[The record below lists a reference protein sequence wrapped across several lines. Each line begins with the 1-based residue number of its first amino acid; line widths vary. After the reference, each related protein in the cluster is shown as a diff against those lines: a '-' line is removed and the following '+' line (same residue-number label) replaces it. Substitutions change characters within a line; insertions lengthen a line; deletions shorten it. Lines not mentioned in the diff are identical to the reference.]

1 MKKEDIND
9 EIISKIELQLEETLF
24 YLPGETIKGK
34 IILNPKYKM
43 KIKNQILHLSLK
55 LNQYEFW
62 EYNQKEIKELKNI
75 YITKVQEN
83 KIEYILEKEE
93 LTKSEIFNSF
103 SIIEEEKENKIISI
117 PFEFKIE
124 NKNILPTFQFED
136 KNYILGIRHLLILE
150 CEEYDSLNHIG
161 LFIGKIKNEEYSEPK
176 EIKQNFI
183 VGLGSLE
190 IKANFPKLSF
200 SFDEE
205 VISNI
210 ESKSNLHFK
219 KVTQITQK
227 FYRKI
232 EWKGSLISLIN
243 KNIYNIQKLQIEEN
257 KDEYGLISKLT
268 FPIRPIID
276 SIIGGVLGFC
286 FISFEDDM
294 LNPFNLL
301 EEILKIDNPHLD
313 FGEKKNEEKKNYAS
327 NINIIDII
335 EGFVVGM
342 FGGLGYGICQQIDIV
357 EDILKLKEVKKELKN
372 DFEAKISNEDKELII
387 KNLKKFVFF
396 KDNKIVGFIKFPQNI
411 TPPVNGYYF
420 NCNFNVKIEANISGI
435 ILNRNKDLK
444 TQIDLYDSEEYIKKM
459 KNIFK
464 N

>member
-136 KNYILGIRHLLILE
+136 KNYILGIRHLLIVE

-276 SIIGGVLGFC
+276 SIIGGALGFC
-286 FISFEDDM
+286 FIS
-294 LNPFNLL
+294 
-301 EEILKIDNPHLD
+301 D
-313 FGEKKNEEKKNYAS
+313 FL
-327 NINIIDII
+327 DII
-335 EGFVVGM
+335 TGFIIGIPFGI
-342 FGGLGYGICQQIDIV
+342 FGGLGYGIYQQIDIV

>member
-1 MKKEDIND
+1 M
-9 EIISKIELQLEETLF
+9 
-24 YLPGETIKGK
+24 
-34 IILNPKYKM
+34 
-43 KIKNQILHLSLK
+43 
-55 LNQYEFW
+55 
-62 EYNQKEIKELKNI
+62 
-75 YITKVQEN
+75 
-83 KIEYILEKEE
+83 
-93 LTKSEIFNSF
+93 
-103 SIIEEEKENKIISI
+103 
-117 PFEFKIE
+117 
-124 NKNILPTFQFED
+124 
-136 KNYILGIRHLLILE
+136 LIVE

-243 KNIYNIQKLQIEEN
+243 KNIYNIQNIQIEEN

-327 NINIIDII
+327 NIIDGFIIGIPFGI
-335 EGFVVGM
+335 
-342 FGGLGYGICQQIDIV
+342 FGGLGYGIYEQIDIV
-357 EDILKLKEVKKELKN
+357 KDILKLKEVKKELKN

>member
-62 EYNQKEIKELKNI
+62 EYNKKEIKELKNI

-103 SIIEEEKENKIISI
+103 SVIEEEKENKIISI

-136 KNYILGIRHLLILE
+136 KNYILGIRHLLIVE
-150 CEEYDSLNHIG
+150 CKEYGSLNHIG

-200 SFDEE
+200 SFNEE

-232 EWKGSLISLIN
+232 EWKGTLKSLIN

-276 SIIGGVLGFC
+276 SIIGGVLGFGFC
-286 FISFEDDM
+286 FY
-294 LNPFNLL
+294 L
-301 EEILKIDNPHLD
+301 EEIAKLEDLFFK
-313 FGEKKNEEKKNYAS
+313 EKKNDEKKNYAS
-327 NINIIDII
+327 NIIGIIMGFII
-335 EGFVVGM
+335 GIPTGIIGSL
-342 FGGLGYGICQQIDIV
+342 GGLGYGIYQQIDIV
-357 EDILKLKEVKKELKN
+357 KDILKLKEVKKELKN

-387 KNLKKFVFF
+387 ENLKKFVFF

-420 NCNFNVKIEANISGI
+420 NCNFKVKIEANISGI
-435 ILNRNKDLK
+435 ILNRNKNLK

>member
-62 EYNQKEIKELKNI
+62 EYNKKEIKELKNI

-83 KIEYILEKEE
+83 KIEYTLEKEE

-103 SIIEEEKENKIISI
+103 SVIEEEKENKIISI

-136 KNYILGIRHLLILE
+136 KNYILGIRHLLIVE
-150 CEEYDSLNHIG
+150 CKEYGSLNHIG

-200 SFDEE
+200 SFNEE

-232 EWKGSLISLIN
+232 EWKGTLKSLIN

-276 SIIGGVLGFC
+276 SIIGGVLGFGFC
-286 FISFEDDM
+286 FY
-294 LNPFNLL
+294 L
-301 EEILKIDNPHLD
+301 EEVGQLEDLFFK
-313 FGEKKNEEKKNYAS
+313 EKKNDEKKNYAS
-327 NINIIDII
+327 NIIDII
-335 EGFVVGM
+335 MGFIIGIPTGIIGSL
-342 FGGLGYGICQQIDIV
+342 GGLGYGIYQQIDIV
-357 EDILKLKEVKKELKN
+357 KDILKLKEVKKELKN

-387 KNLKKFVFF
+387 ENLKKFVFF

-420 NCNFNVKIEANISGI
+420 NCNFKVKIEANISGI
-435 ILNRNKDLK
+435 ILNRNKNLK

>member
-62 EYNQKEIKELKNI
+62 EYNKKEIKELKNI

-136 KNYILGIRHLLILE
+136 KNYILGIRHLLIVE

-276 SIIGGVLGFC
+276 SIIGGVCGFDFFSDLGIITG
-286 FISFEDDM
+286 FIIGI
-294 LNPFNLL
+294 PFG
-301 EEILKIDNPHLD
+301 I
-313 FGEKKNEEKKNYAS
+313 
-327 NINIIDII
+327 
-335 EGFVVGM
+335 
-342 FGGLGYGICQQIDIV
+342 FGGLGYGIYQQIDIV

-420 NCNFNVKIEANISGI
+420 NCNFKVKIEANISGI

>member
-62 EYNQKEIKELKNI
+62 EYNKKEIKELKNI

-103 SIIEEEKENKIISI
+103 SVIEEEKENKIISI

-136 KNYILGIRHLLILE
+136 KNYILGIRHLLIVE
-150 CEEYDSLNHIG
+150 CKEYGSLNHIG

-200 SFDEE
+200 SFNEE

-232 EWKGSLISLIN
+232 EWKGTLKSLIN

-276 SIIGGVLGFC
+276 SIIGGVLGFGFC
-286 FISFEDDM
+286 FY
-294 LNPFNLL
+294 L
-301 EEILKIDNPHLD
+301 EEIAKLEDLFFK
-313 FGEKKNEEKKNYAS
+313 EKKNDEKKNYAS
-327 NINIIDII
+327 NIIDII
-335 EGFVVGM
+335 MGFIIGIPTGIIGSL
-342 FGGLGYGICQQIDIV
+342 GGLGYGIYQQIDIV
-357 EDILKLKEVKKELKN
+357 KDILKLKEVKKELKN

-387 KNLKKFVFF
+387 ENLKKFVFF

-420 NCNFNVKIEANISGI
+420 NCNFKVKIEANISGI
-435 ILNRNKDLK
+435 ILNRNKNLK

>member
-62 EYNQKEIKELKNI
+62 EYNKKEIKELKNI

-136 KNYILGIRHLLILE
+136 KNYILGIRHLLIVE

-276 SIIGGVLGFC
+276 SIIGGVCGFDFFSDLGIITG
-286 FISFEDDM
+286 FIIGI
-294 LNPFNLL
+294 PFG
-301 EEILKIDNPHLD
+301 I
-313 FGEKKNEEKKNYAS
+313 
-327 NINIIDII
+327 
-335 EGFVVGM
+335 
-342 FGGLGYGICQQIDIV
+342 FGGLGYGIYQQIDIV

-420 NCNFNVKIEANISGI
+420 NWNFNVKI
-435 ILNRNKDLK
+435 
-444 TQIDLYDSEEYIKKM
+444 
-459 KNIFK
+459 
-464 N
+464 

>member
-62 EYNQKEIKELKNI
+62 EFNKKEIKELKNI

-83 KIEYILEKEE
+83 KIEYTLEKEE

-103 SIIEEEKENKIISI
+103 SVIEEEKENKIISI

-136 KNYILGIRHLLILE
+136 KNYILGIRHLLIVE
-150 CEEYDSLNHIG
+150 CKEYGSLNHIG

-200 SFDEE
+200 SFNEE

-232 EWKGSLISLIN
+232 EWKGTLKSLIN

-276 SIIGGVLGFC
+276 SIIGGVLGFGFC
-286 FISFEDDM
+286 FY
-294 LNPFNLL
+294 L
-301 EEILKIDNPHLD
+301 EEIAKFKDLFFK
-313 FGEKKNEEKKNYAS
+313 EKKNDEKKNYAS
-327 NINIIDII
+327 NIIDII
-335 EGFVVGM
+335 MGFIIGIPTGIIGSL
-342 FGGLGYGICQQIDIV
+342 GGLGYGIYQQIDIV
-357 EDILKLKEVKKELKN
+357 KDILKLKEVKKELKN

-387 KNLKKFVFF
+387 ENLKKFVFF

-420 NCNFNVKIEANISGI
+420 NCNFKVKIEANISGI
-435 ILNRNKDLK
+435 ILNRNKNLK

>member
-62 EYNQKEIKELKNI
+62 EYNKKEIKELKNI

-103 SIIEEEKENKIISI
+103 TVLEEEKENKIISI

-136 KNYILGIRHLLILE
+136 KNYILGIRHLLIVE
-150 CEEYDSLNHIG
+150 CKEYGSLNHIG

-232 EWKGSLISLIN
+232 EWKGTLKSLIN

-276 SIIGGVLGFC
+276 SIIGGVLGFGFC
-286 FISFEDDM
+286 FY
-294 LNPFNLL
+294 L
-301 EEILKIDNPHLD
+301 EEIAKLEDLFFK
-313 FGEKKNEEKKNYAS
+313 EKKNDEKKNYAS
-327 NINIIDII
+327 NIIDII
-335 EGFVVGM
+335 TGFIIGIPTGIIGSL
-342 FGGLGYGICQQIDIV
+342 GGLGYGICQQIDIV
-357 EDILKLKEVKKELKN
+357 KDILKLKEVKKELKN

-387 KNLKKFVFF
+387 ENLKKFVFF

-420 NCNFNVKIEANISGI
+420 NCNFKVKIEANISGI
-435 ILNRNKDLK
+435 ILNRNKNLK

>member
-83 KIEYILEKEE
+83 KIEYTLKKEE
-93 LTKSEIFNSF
+93 LTKSEFFNSF
-103 SIIEEEKENKIISI
+103 TVLEEEKENKIISI

-136 KNYILGIRHLLILE
+136 ENYILGIRHLLIVE

-161 LFIGKIKNEEYSEPK
+161 LFIGKFQNEEYSEPK

-276 SIIGGVLGFC
+276 SIIGGALGFC
-286 FISFEDDM
+286 FIS
-294 LNPFNLL
+294 
-301 EEILKIDNPHLD
+301 D
-313 FGEKKNEEKKNYAS
+313 FL
-327 NINIIDII
+327 DII
-335 EGFVVGM
+335 AGFIIGIPFGI
-342 FGGLGYGICQQIDIV
+342 FGGLGYGIYQQIDIV

-387 KNLKKFVFF
+387 ENLKKFVFF

-420 NCNFNVKIEANISGI
+420 NCNFKVKIEANISGI
-435 ILNRNKDLK
+435 ILNRNKNLK

>member
-1 MKKEDIND
+1 MLIVECKE
-9 EIISKIELQLEETLF
+9 
-24 YLPGETIKGK
+24 YG
-34 IILNPKYKM
+34 
-43 KIKNQILHLSLK
+43 
-55 LNQYEFW
+55 
-62 EYNQKEIKELKNI
+62 
-75 YITKVQEN
+75 
-83 KIEYILEKEE
+83 
-93 LTKSEIFNSF
+93 
-103 SIIEEEKENKIISI
+103 
-117 PFEFKIE
+117 
-124 NKNILPTFQFED
+124 
-136 KNYILGIRHLLILE
+136 
-150 CEEYDSLNHIG
+150 SLNHIG

-232 EWKGSLISLIN
+232 EWKGTLKSLIN

-276 SIIGGVLGFC
+276 SIIGGVLGFGFC
-286 FISFEDDM
+286 FY
-294 LNPFNLL
+294 L
-301 EEILKIDNPHLD
+301 EEIAKLEDLFFK
-313 FGEKKNEEKKNYAS
+313 EKKNDEKKNYAS
-327 NINIIDII
+327 NIIDII
-335 EGFVVGM
+335 TGFIIGIPTGIIGSL
-342 FGGLGYGICQQIDIV
+342 GGLGYGIYQQIDIV
-357 EDILKLKEVKKELKN
+357 KDILKLKEVKKELKN

-387 KNLKKFVFF
+387 ENLKKFVFF

-420 NCNFNVKIEANISGI
+420 NCNFKVKIEANISGI
-435 ILNRNKDLK
+435 ILNRNKNLK

>member
-83 KIEYILEKEE
+83 KIEYTLEKEE

-103 SIIEEEKENKIISI
+103 SVIEEEKENKIISI

-136 KNYILGIRHLLILE
+136 KNYILGIRHLLIVE

-243 KNIYNIQKLQIEEN
+243 KNIYNIQNIQIEEN

-276 SIIGGVLGFC
+276 SIIGGVCGFDFFSDLGIITG
-286 FISFEDDM
+286 FIIGI
-294 LNPFNLL
+294 PFG
-301 EEILKIDNPHLD
+301 I
-313 FGEKKNEEKKNYAS
+313 
-327 NINIIDII
+327 
-335 EGFVVGM
+335 

>member
-62 EYNQKEIKELKNI
+62 EYNKKEIKELKNI

-136 KNYILGIRHLLILE
+136 KNYILGIRHLLIVE

-276 SIIGGVLGFC
+276 SIIGGVCGFDFFSDLGIITG
-286 FISFEDDM
+286 FIIGI
-294 LNPFNLL
+294 PFG
-301 EEILKIDNPHLD
+301 I
-313 FGEKKNEEKKNYAS
+313 
-327 NINIIDII
+327 
-335 EGFVVGM
+335 
-342 FGGLGYGICQQIDIV
+342 FGGLGYGIYQQIDIV

>member
-1 MKKEDIND
+1 M
-9 EIISKIELQLEETLF
+9 QLEETLF

-83 KIEYILEKEE
+83 KIEYTLEKEE

-103 SIIEEEKENKIISI
+103 SVIEEEKENKIISI

-136 KNYILGIRHLLILE
+136 KNYILGIRHLLIVE

-232 EWKGSLISLIN
+232 KWKGSLISLIN

-276 SIIGGVLGFC
+276 SILGGVLGFC
-286 FISFEDDM
+286 ISFEDW
-294 LNPFNLL
+294 NPFNLL

-327 NINIIDII
+327 NII
-335 EGFVVGM
+335 EGFIFGIPIGI

-420 NCNFNVKIEANISGI
+420 NCNFKVKIEANISGI
-435 ILNRNKDLK
+435 ILNRNKNLK

>member
-9 EIISKIELQLEETLF
+9 EIMSKIEIQLEETLF

-43 KIKNQILHLSLK
+43 KIKNQILHLSFK

-83 KIEYILEKEE
+83 KIEYTLQKEE

-103 SIIEEEKENKIISI
+103 TVLEEEKENKIISI

-136 KNYILGIRHLLILE
+136 KNYILGIRHLLIVE

-161 LFIGKIKNEEYSEPK
+161 LFIGKFQNEEYSEPK
-176 EIKQNFI
+176 EIKQTFI

-200 SFDEE
+200 SFDEG

-219 KVTQITQK
+219 KVTQISQK

-232 EWKGSLISLIN
+232 EWKGSLKSLIN
-243 KNIYNIQKLQIEEN
+243 KNIYNIQKLKIKEN
-257 KDEYGLISKLT
+257 EDNYDLISKLI
-268 FPIRPIID
+268 FPIRPIYT
-276 SIIGGVLGFC
+276 SILGGIFA
-286 FISFEDDM
+286 D
-294 LNPFNLL
+294 LNPFVLFDA
-301 EEILKIDNPHLD
+301 ILMLDNPD
-313 FGEKKNEEKKNYAS
+313 YEEKYHEEKGF
-327 NINIIDII
+327 IKGFI
-335 EGFVVGM
+335 EGLSDGI
-342 FGGLGYGICQQIDIV
+342 FGQLDIV
-357 EDILKLKEVKKELKN
+357 KEILKLKEVKKELKY
-372 DFEAKISNEDKELII
+372 DFEAKISNKDKELII
-387 KNLKKFVFF
+387 ENLKKFVFY

-420 NCNFNVKIEANISGI
+420 NCNFNVKFEVIISGI
-435 ILNRNKDLK
+435 ILNRNKNLK
-444 TQIDLYDSEEYIKKM
+444 TKIDLYDSEEYIKKM

>member
-9 EIISKIELQLEETLF
+9 EIMSKIEIELEETLF

-83 KIEYILEKEE
+83 KIEYTLKKEE
-93 LTKSEIFNSF
+93 LTKSEFFNSF
-103 SIIEEEKENKIISI
+103 TVLEEEKENKIISI

-136 KNYILGIRHLLILE
+136 ENYILGIRHLLIVE

-161 LFIGKIKNEEYSEPK
+161 LFIGKFQNEEYSEPK

-232 EWKGSLISLIN
+232 EWKGSLKSLIN
-243 KNIYNIQKLQIEEN
+243 KNIYNIQNLQIKEN
-257 KDEYGLISKLT
+257 KDQYDLFSKLT
-268 FPIRPIID
+268 FPIRPIYT
-276 SIIGGVLGFC
+276 SIMGGIFADINPLVLF
-286 FISFEDDM
+286 D
-294 LNPFNLL
+294 L
-301 EEILKIDNPHLD
+301 ILWLDNPDNPDYEGFHY
-313 FGEKKNEEKKNYAS
+313 EEKGFIKGF
-327 NINIIDII
+327 I
-335 EGFVVGM
+335 EG
-342 FGGLGYGICQQIDIV
+342 LSYGIFDQLDIV
-357 EDILKLKEVKKELKN
+357 KEIFKLKEVKKELKY
-372 DFEAKISNEDKELII
+372 DFEAKISNKDKELII
-387 KNLKKFVFF
+387 ENLKKFVFF

-420 NCNFNVKIEANISGI
+420 NCNFKVKIEANISGI
-435 ILNRNKDLK
+435 ILNRNKNLK

>member
-62 EYNQKEIKELKNI
+62 EYNKKEIKELKNI

-103 SIIEEEKENKIISI
+103 SVIEEEKENKIISI

-136 KNYILGIRHLLILE
+136 KNYILGIRHLLIVE
-150 CEEYDSLNHIG
+150 CKEYGSLNHIG

-200 SFDEE
+200 SFNEE

-232 EWKGSLISLIN
+232 EWKGTLKSLIN

-276 SIIGGVLGFC
+276 SIIGGVLGFGFC
-286 FISFEDDM
+286 FY
-294 LNPFNLL
+294 L
-301 EEILKIDNPHLD
+301 EEIAKLEDLFFK
-313 FGEKKNEEKKNYAS
+313 EKKNDKKKNYAS
-327 NINIIDII
+327 NIIDII
-335 EGFVVGM
+335 MGFIIGIPTGIIGSL
-342 FGGLGYGICQQIDIV
+342 GGLGYGIYQQIDIV
-357 EDILKLKEVKKELKN
+357 KDILKLKEVKKELKN

-387 KNLKKFVFF
+387 ENLKKFVFF

-420 NCNFNVKIEANISGI
+420 NCNFKVKIEANISGI
-435 ILNRNKDLK
+435 ILNRNKNLK

>member
-62 EYNQKEIKELKNI
+62 EYNKKEIKELKNI

-93 LTKSEIFNSF
+93 LTKSEIFNSL

-200 SFDEE
+200 SFNEE

-232 EWKGSLISLIN
+232 EWKGTLKSLIN

-276 SIIGGVLGFC
+276 SIIGGVLGFGFC
-286 FISFEDDM
+286 FY
-294 LNPFNLL
+294 L
-301 EEILKIDNPHLD
+301 EEIAKLEDLFFK
-313 FGEKKNEEKKNYAS
+313 EKKNDEKKNYAS
-327 NINIIDII
+327 NIIDII
-335 EGFVVGM
+335 MGFIIGIPTGIIGSL
-342 FGGLGYGICQQIDIV
+342 GGLGYGIYQRNSIRDIWRFR
-357 EDILKLKEVKKELKN
+357 LWYL
-372 DFEAKISNEDKELII
+372 S
-387 KNLKKFVFF
+387 
-396 KDNKIVGFIKFPQNI
+396 
-411 TPPVNGYYF
+411 
-420 NCNFNVKIEANISGI
+420 ANRYS
-435 ILNRNKDLK
+435 
-444 TQIDLYDSEEYIKKM
+444 
-459 KNIFK
+459 
-464 N
+464 

>member
-136 KNYILGIRHLLILE
+136 KNYILGIRHLLIVE

-243 KNIYNIQKLQIEEN
+243 KNIYNIQNIQIEEN

-327 NINIIDII
+327 NIIDGFIIGIPLGI
-335 EGFVVGM
+335 